1 MGGLLCSAVAE
12 LLKTSCQATRY
23 CWGCF
28 FVMVRRA
35 MSFIECHNVGHAYH
49 FFHIGSYVSA
59 GFMLV
64 SGSFLI
70 ALVGPAGLL
79 GTTQS

>member
-23 CWGCF
+23 CSGCF

-35 MSFIECHNVGHAYH
+35 MSFIEGLNVGHAYH
-49 FFHIGSYVSA
+49 FFHNG
-59 GFMLV
+59 
-64 SGSFLI
+64 
-70 ALVGPAGLL
+70 
-79 GTTQS
+79 

>member
-23 CWGCF
+23 CSGCF

-35 MSFIECHNVGHAYH
+35 MSFIECLNVSHAYH
-49 FFHIGSYVSA
+49 FSTMVRYI
-59 GFMLV
+59 L
-64 SGSFLI
+64 
-70 ALVGPAGLL
+70 
-79 GTTQS
+79 

>member
-23 CWGCF
+23 CSGCF

-35 MSFIECHNVGHAYH
+35 MSFIECLNVSHGYH
-49 FFHIGSYVSA
+49 FSTMVRYI
-59 GFMLV
+59 L
-64 SGSFLI
+64 
-70 ALVGPAGLL
+70 
-79 GTTQS
+79 